1 MILTFFIGETNTEIV
16 GTVSKDAVRIEFP
29 GDGQSAFTYITREG
43 EKGLL
48 CFSYILSFV
57 IPLGYRIK

>member
-1 MILTFFIGETNTEIV
+1 M

-29 GDGQSAFTYITREG
+29 GDGQSAFTYITHEG
-43 EKGLL
+43 DTGLL
-48 CFSYILSFV
+48 CYFYILSFV